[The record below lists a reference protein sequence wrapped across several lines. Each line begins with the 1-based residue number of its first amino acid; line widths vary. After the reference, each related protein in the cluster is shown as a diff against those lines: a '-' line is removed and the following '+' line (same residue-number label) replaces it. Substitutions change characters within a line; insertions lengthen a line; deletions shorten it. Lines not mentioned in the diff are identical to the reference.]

1 MSIAAAEEAL
11 DPLPTSSIA
20 SDDVWQLKSDS
31 CAALRAFEAQR
42 STQID
47 KFQVRDRAYWRQ
59 FHDEIRHGGEENARL
74 LKFFSLRIQ
83 ADLAYADALKQTRTI
98 FEATGPAEIN
108 GVNETDQM
116 NMPSSIS
123 KALHVL
129 GEVQTQM
136 ADKIVQL
143 TTVVK
148 REVMTKPLEEMA
160 TTYKERV
167 ETMVTEGNKLDA
179 MLYHS
184 QKNVVDAFEK
194 YEEIFNES
202 ESRREGT
209 SSADPVR
216 RQDLWLAEMNYCI
229 HVQKQQQCRVE
240 YVTGMAALFQQY
252 KAMELWR
259 ASVIQTAL
267 DTYIRKQKLTYGEMA
282 GIMTEPLAAAQRI
295 DPERDLV
302 QSIRRIPKNYTAAS
316 LSASDNTDARLFST
330 LRSPISSPLLVRC
343 GFLKNQVSGSL
354 FASWKDVLCAI
365 THDGYLHLLDLKEST
380 TRSITKST
388 EAMLGAIATN
398 DQTAD
403 VYCQSVRLT
412 NCRIEILGKSTTPNF
427 EITEVSP
434 LTGIL
439 STMLRFDAFR
449 TLTFQCPNQSDLIDW
464 VVAAKRFISV
474 GSSMVNK

>member
-59 FHDEIRHGGEENARL
+59 FHDEIRHG
-74 LKFFSLRIQ
+74 
-83 ADLAYADALKQTRTI
+83 DALKQTRTI

-267 DTYIRKQKLTYGEMA
+267 DTYI
-282 GIMTEPLAAAQRI
+282 PAAQRI

-412 NCRIEILGKSTTPNF
+412 NCRIEILALCCASTLF
-427 EITEVSP
+427 
-434 LTGIL
+434 G
-439 STMLRFDAFR
+439 R
-449 TLTFQCPNQSDLIDW
+449 
-464 VVAAKRFISV
+464 
-474 GSSMVNK
+474 